1 MHGQRARPAGI
12 LASSRTNQDLA
23 LRLPLSL
30 SLSLSLSISLY
41 SPSLPFLSSLS
52 LPSSTQKLQVLLFVS
67 SNLHILII
75 IFLFYFSSLFQHLLF
90 FLFLLFFCPP
100 FFLIFFPSNFLLCP
114 APDLH
119 RPTLYPPQAV
129 LEILRCV
136 SWWPQ
141 SSIALYLSG

>member
-1 MHGQRARPAGI
+1 MYGQRARPAGI

-100 FFLIFFPSNFLLCP
+100 FFLIFSPSNFLLCP

>member
-1 MHGQRARPAGI
+1 MYGQRARPAGI

-30 SLSLSLSISLY
+30 SLSLC
-41 SPSLPFLSSLS
+41 PFLSILLLFLFSLLS
-52 LPSSTQKLQVLLFVS
+52 LFPLPPKNYRCCCLSPLTF
-67 SNLHILII
+67 
-75 IFLFYFSSLFQHLLF
+75 IFLLLF
-90 FLFLLFFCPP
+90 FFFISLLSFSIFSFFFFFFFSAPP